1 MNIESLFVPDLQP
14 AVKHPTILKKFDD
27 LKSGESFLLINDHD
41 PIPLYYEM
49 KAEKGE
55 VFQWQKLEDGPEV
68 WKVQITKTGNS
79 STITKMEQQTATSPE
94 NVFVL
99 NVTLIEPKLKH
110 PTIFR
115 YFDELKPGEAF
126 RILNDHDPKPL
137 YYQMLGERGN
147 VFTWEYLEKGP
158 MWLVQIRKNDGNVET
173 LGEIATKDLR
183 KAEIFKKYGLDFCCG
198 GKKTVREAC
207 AEKGIDATRVEEEL
221 QKADK
226 DPVIRPLPYNEWSLD
241 FLSDYIVNTHHSYVK
256 KTLPELR
263 AYGAKV
269 ARVHGSHHPELIPV
283 SNLIEEINEEL
294 TDHMLKEE
302 TVLFPFIKQ
311 LVASKTTNVPLLAG
325 FGTVQNPI
333 NMMEHEHEAVGKN
346 LEKIRQLSNN
356 YAIPQD
362 ACASYNLLYKMLEEF
377 ESDLFT
383 HIHLENNILFPKS
396 LKLEKEL
403 GK

>member
-79 STITKMEQQTATSPE
+79 STVTKMEQQPATSPE

-158 MWLVQIRKNDGNVET
+158 
-173 LGEIATKDLR
+173 
-183 KAEIFKKYGLDFCCG
+183 
-198 GKKTVREAC
+198 
-207 AEKGIDATRVEEEL
+207 
-221 QKADK
+221 
-226 DPVIRPLPYNEWSLD
+226 
-241 FLSDYIVNTHHSYVK
+241 
-256 KTLPELR
+256 
-263 AYGAKV
+263 
-269 ARVHGSHHPELIPV
+269 
-283 SNLIEEINEEL
+283 
-294 TDHMLKEE
+294 
-302 TVLFPFIKQ
+302 
-311 LVASKTTNVPLLAG
+311 
-325 FGTVQNPI
+325 
-333 NMMEHEHEAVGKN
+333 
-346 LEKIRQLSNN
+346 
-356 YAIPQD
+356 
-362 ACASYNLLYKMLEEF
+362 
-377 ESDLFT
+377 
-383 HIHLENNILFPKS
+383 
-396 LKLEKEL
+396 
-403 GK
+403 